1 MTRRGLVLGGGGVL
15 GAAWTVGAVTALEQ
29 VHGLDAREFDELVG
43 TSAGSVVASLLASGV
58 SIADLRTHQ
67 LGGRVTSGPLADLEW
82 DHDTATGGERPPTPK
97 VEFAVPGVLR
107 KGFKHWR
114 QLPPSAVISSFMPIG
129 QGSIHQVGRLVRHVV
144 PSGWVDRP
152 GLTVVAFDIDSATRT
167 AFGRPDAPRVD
178 LAEAVM
184 ASCAIPSWYQPVT
197 IDGRRYVD
205 GGAWSATNLDL
216 LQGLDL
222 DEVYVLAPGVTFDP
236 DTPTRVM
243 TKLERRWRARST
255 ARCLREMRAVHQGG
269 THVTVLGPSRTDL
282 EVMGHNV
289 MDVAR
294 RTEVLETSLHTSLAS
309 LGAPHVLDL
318 GSPELAHDDVTAYIG
333 SDDPERELA

>member
-1 MTRRGLVLGGGGVL
+1 VL
-15 GAAWTVGAVTALEQ
+15 GAAWMVGAVTALEQ
-29 VHGLDAREFDELVG
+29 VHGLDVREFDELVG
-43 TSAGSVVASLLASGV
+43 TSAGSVLASLLAAGV

-67 LGGRVTSGPLADLEW
+67 LGGRLTTGPLADLEW

-97 VEFAVPGVLR
+97 VEFAVSGVLR

-114 QLPPSAVISSFMPIG
+114 QLPPTAKISSFMPIG
-129 QGSIHQVGRLVRHVV
+129 QGSIDRVGDLVRHVV
-144 PSGWVDRP
+144 PRGWVPRR

-167 AFGRPDAPRVD
+167 AFGRPDAPPAD
-178 LAEAVM
+178 LADAVM

-197 IDGRRYVD
+197 IGGRRYVD

-216 LQGLDL
+216 LQGLEL

-243 TKLERRWRARST
+243 TKLERRWRAMST
-255 ARCLREMRAVHQGG
+255 SRCLREMRAVHRGG

-318 GSPELAHDDVTAYIG
+318 GSPDMAHDEVTAYIG
-333 SDDPERELA
+333 DDAQQEFA

>member
-15 GAAWTVGAVTALEQ
+15 GAAWTVGAVTALQ
-29 VHGLDAREFDELVG
+29 DVHGLDAREFDEFVG
-43 TSAGSVVASLLASGV
+43 TSAGSVVASLLAAGV
-58 SIADLRTHQ
+58 SIDELRVHQ
-67 LGGRVTSGPLADLEW
+67 LGGKLEIGPLSDLEW
-82 DHDTATGGERPPTPK
+82 DHDTATGAQRPPTPK
-97 VEFAVPGVLR
+97 VELTVPGVLR

-114 QLPPSAVISSFMPIG
+114 QLPPTAVISSFMPIG
-129 QGSIHQVGRLVRHVV
+129 QGSLDRVGDLVRHVV
-144 PSGWVDRP
+144 PTGWVQRP

-167 AFGRPDAPRVD
+167 AFGRADAPPAD

-184 ASCAIPSWYQPVT
+184 ASCAIPSWYQPVV

-205 GGAWSATNLDL
+205 GGAWSSTNLDL
-216 LQGLDL
+216 LHGLDL

-243 TKLERRWRARST
+243 TKLERRWRALT
-255 ARCLREMRAVHQGG
+255 TTRCLREMRAVHQGG
-269 THVTVLGPSRTDL
+269 THVTVLGPSSVDL

-294 RTEVLETSLHTSLAS
+294 RTAVLETSLHTSTAS

-318 GSPELAHDDVTAYIG
+318 GTPELAHDEVTAYIG
-333 SDDPERELA
+333 ADPDQAELA